1 MRNVIDNEK
10 SKFRAYSEEGDRR
23 FVSYMDCLKGDMD
36 TPNNAREG
44 KLFLS
49 MFALFTALTMIPVI
63 NVVALGNPV
72 IDGLRALGTLPVWF
86 CIAFTVRSLFANDLS
101 FWAIGKFVSPHFKGV
116 ANSAL
121 SVLVNV
127 FIMAPIMCVFG
138 TAFGVIL
145 TGGDWSTFGWS
156 YLVMLPKAAGLAWLL
171 VFFVARPLT
180 GLVFSDVF
188 KRLQSARKHA
198 ASSETTA

>member
-1 MRNVIDNEK
+1 MVRNVIDNEK

-44 KLFLS
+44 KLFL
-49 MFALFTALTMIPVI
+49 
-63 NVVALGNPV
+63 
-72 IDGLRALGTLPVWF
+72 
-86 CIAFTVRSLFANDLS
+86 
-101 FWAIGKFVSPHFKGV
+101 SPHFKGV